1 MLIISW
7 FLNPLWPR
15 LSTGC
20 DLTWVPIH
28 ILISIHSMGL
38 DAHLITHAFLF
49 FITLITPFTH
59 AFACQLVHLHLLRI
73 QICSYLDLSIPSLN
87 SGWLSLYPLVR
98 MHCMN
103 TSFISQQTISR
114 FALICGY
121 YLFYYFG
128 VLPLESLAGRIE
140 VLIWVH
146 DGTLTSVFPD
156 LIGKWDSNRVVGS
169 NY

>member
-1 MLIISW
+1 MGTDPY
-7 FLNPLWPR
+7 LNFNPFNG
-15 LSTGC
+15 SGC
-20 DLTWVPIH
+20 TSDYPCFI
-28 ILISIHSMGL
+28 
-38 DAHLITHAFLF
+38 F
-49 FITLITPFTH
+49 FYNTDYPFTH
-59 AFACQLVHLHLLRI
+59 AFTCQLVHLHLLRI
-73 QICSYLDLSIPSLN
+73 QICLYLDLFMPSLN

-114 FALICGY
+114 FALIRGN

-128 VLPLESLAGRIE
+128 VLPLESLTCRIE

-146 DGTLTSVFPD
+146 DWTLTWVFPD
-156 LIGKWDSNRVVGS
+156 LIGKWDSNRVVGW